1 MRGDM
6 TSIQGKL
13 EVMETKQEES
23 HQANMGTH
31 ERIDALEIPITLI
44 REVTGARVLADG
56 QSAAFIINAL
66 NREERKLKE
75 EEKRKRED
83 KTDDTVPV
91 LGQGSPVKKE
101 SKRKKDKSL
110 PPREKKLVLQSP
122 KRRISRKKI
131 EQTDRLE
138 ALETD
143 SGFRTEEGSP
153 KEDSPSQNG
162 ARGDTEKTIRKA

>member
-6 TSIQGKL
+6 TRIQGKL

-83 KTDDTVPV
+83 KTEAVPV
-91 LGQGSPVKKE
+91 LGQGNPAVKKE
-101 SKRKKDKSL
+101 SKRKKEKSL

-122 KRRISRKKI
+122 
-131 EQTDRLE
+131 
-138 ALETD
+138 
-143 SGFRTEEGSP
+143 
-153 KEDSPSQNG
+153 
-162 ARGDTEKTIRKA
+162 

>member
-1 MRGDM
+1 M
-6 TSIQGKL
+6 
-13 EVMETKQEES
+13 
-23 HQANMGTH
+23 ATH
-31 ERIDALEIPITLI
+31 ERIEALEIPITLI

-75 EEKRKRED
+75 GEKRKREE
-83 KTDDTVPV
+83 KTDEAVPTV

-101 SKRKKDKSL
+101 ATRRRKEKSL

-122 KRRISRKKI
+122 KKRISRKKI
-131 EQTDRLE
+131 EQTNRLE
-138 ALETD
+138 TMETD

-153 KEDSPSQNG
+153 KEESPSS
-162 ARGDTEKTIRKA
+162 K